1 MSAIFRGKTLLVP
14 LVITGLGVMTVASAQ
29 TVSSPFAKK
38 AKKQAWETDAPGP
51 ALAPTPAPR
60 AAPAPRAMPT
70 FQNPQPVA
78 SPLQESARRQLKEY
92 SAPASTPYN
101 YQPKSQSPFAS
112 NQNAYG
118 GENLAGAAPAAASS
132 AYYPSQAANAQ
143 YSQQNYSQ
151 NQYPQSQHNGTQY
164 QNGQYQS
171 GQYQGGQYQAPNSQ
185 SAQRGPQYPNY
196 QGAPQGPYS
205 GTPRPRSWKDKLGFG
220 NLKTTFNGLIR
231 GGVAATQTD
240 DWRADYVGEVKIDT
254 GVSAITQGGMEY
266 GVNLEVRGQYD
277 KYRRGFGGRVG
288 DCPAANPEC
297 ASTGGATPVA
307 VRGHTSQFYTG
318 GPSNAKESEIA
329 LEGAYV
335 FLRSAYGDVT
345 LGRDDGAAY
354 LFSLGAP
361 SLMAVNASNSPLDYT
376 GLDSVKTVNDA
387 SGFSEKITY
396 TSPRLGGDQIGIG
409 LQIGASY
416 ALNAR
421 ACGVDYCVRKNEDDA
436 SGTLAPD
443 LENVM
448 EVGLALDRTFDNGL
462 KVEATG
468 TYARASEQSG
478 LDVFD
483 DLSAWN
489 TGIEFTLADWTL
501 GGSYLQSNNGLA
513 DGDYT
518 AWDAGITWKP
528 SKFGFSASYGQAM
541 DDNVSLKSNQAV
553 AGVTYEFDKF
563 TLGTGVQYIERETP
577 FVTGGI
583 REIRKEDAT
592 ALFIEGGFKF

>member
-1 MSAIFRGKTLLVP
+1 MSANFRGKTLLVP

-51 ALAPTPAPR
+51 APAPAPR
-60 AAPAPRAMPT
+60 AAAAPSAVPT
-70 FQNPQPVA
+70 FQNPQPAA
-78 SPLQESARRQLKEY
+78 SPLQESARRQLNEY

-101 YQPKSQSPFAS
+101 YQSKPQSPFAS
-112 NQNAYG
+112 GQNAYG
-118 GENLAGAAPAAASS
+118 GGNLAGAAPEAAPS
-132 AYYPSQAANAQ
+132 AYYQSQAANAQ
-143 YSQQNYSQ
+143 YPQ
-151 NQYPQSQHNGTQY
+151 NQYNGAQY
-164 QNGQYQS
+164 QNGQYQ
-171 GQYQGGQYQAPNSQ
+171 GGQYPAPNTQ
-185 SAQRGPQYPNY
+185 SAQRGSQYPNY

-205 GTPRPRSWKDKLGFG
+205 GRPRPRSWKDKLGLG

-240 DWRADYVGEVKIDT
+240 DWRADYIGEVKVDT

-307 VRGHTSQFYTG
+307 VRGHTSQFYTD
-318 GPSNAKESEIA
+318 GPSNAKEGEIA

-361 SLMAVNASNSPLDYT
+361 TLLAVNASNSPLDYT

-387 SGFSEKITY
+387 SGFSEKVTY

-409 LQIGASY
+409 LQLGASY

-421 ACGVDYCVRKNEDDA
+421 ACGVDYCVRRNGDDA
-436 SGTLAPD
+436 SGTLSPD
-443 LENVM
+443 LKDVM

-462 KVEATG
+462 KVEVTG

-489 TGIEFTLADWTL
+489 TGLEFTLADLTL

-528 SKFGFSASYGQAM
+528 SQFGFSASYGQAT
-541 DDNVSLKSNQAV
+541 DDNISLKSNQAV

-577 FVTGGI
+577 FVVGGI